1 MNEDGGFFMKR
12 RRTKHRRR
20 SDPDRVKRCLG
31 LCLLL
36 CGLLAILAFFNGVL
50 GPALSSVAEIQ
61 VRNMIHR
68 SINEAVAE
76 EFMSEEAGG
85 RLMQVE
91 TASDGQVTMIQ
102 ADMAAVN
109 RMTVGLTGRIQEKI
123 AQMGEERLRIPL
135 GSIFGSQI
143 LSQVGPSMELRV
155 VPVGTADVGFKTE
168 FESSGINQTRHR
180 IYLTVN
186 STARILVP
194 FTMAKVETE
203 NEILMA
209 ETVIVGDTPQSYVF
223 VPEESILDGMDSG
236 AGEE

>member
-1 MNEDGGFFMKR
+1 MKR
-12 RRTKHRRR
+12 RRTKYRRR
-20 SDPDRVKRCLG
+20 SDPDRIKRYLG

-36 CGLLAILAFFNGVL
+36 CGFLAILAFFNGVL
-50 GPALSSVAEIQ
+50 GPAFSSVAELQ
-61 VRNMIHR
+61 VRTMINR

-76 EFMSEEAGG
+76 EFMNEETGG
-85 RLMQVE
+85 QLMQME
-91 TASDGQVTMIQ
+91 TASDGQVTMLQ

-109 RMTVGLTGRIQEKI
+109 RMTSGLTGRIQEKI
-123 AQMGEERLRIPL
+123 SQMGEERLNIPL

-143 LSQVGPSMELRV
+143 LSQIGPSMNLRV
-155 VPVGTADVGFKTE
+155 IPVGTTDVSFKTE

-186 STARILVP
+186 STARILAP

-236 AGEE
+236 TGEE